1 MIATRQRIACG
12 AATLALLTVGCGS
25 SPDSAPTTGGTDISR
40 SVSTFEVESNL
51 HVDGPVDYPQSP
63 PVGGPHNGAWQNC
76 GLYLDEV
83 PNETAVHSLEHGAV
97 WITFD
102 PTLDAT
108 QTTELAG
115 YASNQ
120 THVLV
125 TPFTGLDAPIV
136 ATAWGVQQEFNDA
149 TDPGIAEFVER
160 YQLGSG
166 APEPGAPCTS
176 GVGDPA

>member
-1 MIATRQRIACG
+1 MTTPRQRIAFG
-12 AATLALLTVGCGS
+12 AAALALLAVGCGNS
-25 SPDSAPTTGGTDISR
+25 SESPPTTGAASTR
-40 SVSTFEVESNL
+40 RPVETFEVDSNL
-51 HVDGPVDYPQSP
+51 HVDGPVEYPQSP

-102 PTLDAT
+102 PALDTAQAT
-108 QTTELAG
+108 MLAG
-115 YASNQ
+115 YANNQ
-120 THVLV
+120 THVLI
-125 TPFTGLDAPIV
+125 TPFTGLNAPIV
-136 ATAWGVQQEFNDA
+136 ASAWGVQQEFDDA
-149 TDPGIAEFVER
+149 SDPGIAEFVER

-166 APEPGAPCTS
+166 APEPGAPCSS